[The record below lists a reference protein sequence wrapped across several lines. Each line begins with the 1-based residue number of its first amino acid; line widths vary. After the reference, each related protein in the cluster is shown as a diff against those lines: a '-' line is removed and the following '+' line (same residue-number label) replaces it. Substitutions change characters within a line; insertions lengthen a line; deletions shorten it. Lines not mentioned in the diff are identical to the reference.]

1 MFCSQSCE
9 FIGLTGEQ
17 YGRDSFNVC
26 NEEYNVIELSW
37 DIQVSKAQI
46 CEME

>member
-17 YGRDSFNVC
+17 HGSGSFNVC
-26 NEEYNVIELSW
+26 NEEYNVIELPW